1 MSPLIRL
8 LASFIALMMAMGI
21 GRFALTPQMPHLL
34 SEGQIDLTGA
44 GLIAAA
50 NYLGYFVGAVDSIF
64 ARSHHPVRARL
75 YGGLWLCVLLT
86 LASYWAHGFWPHLLL
101 RFGTGVASAWAL
113 VMITSLSQPLAIAAG
128 RPRLGSLVFAG
139 PGLGILLTGL
149 LALGSNLLGQ
159 SSATLWLVYGGVA
172 LLMLLAILPF
182 LPRPSLTDAPIS
194 GADSNASIAP
204 LGWIYFLFGLGYII
218 PATFLSQMASAQFK
232 GAWQADL
239 FWPCFG
245 LAAALGVVVA
255 SLRRKAPNTTRRWLM
270 TTLWLQAAGV
280 FACLLGNGWGLALG
294 VLLCGGPFL
303 ACMQLV
309 MARLREV
316 APHGY
321 QRNTGVLTACFAI
334 GQLSGPLLASVS
346 NHLSD
351 GLQPALVIA
360 GCGLLLAGAV
370 LLRPATTVSQ
380 QSPALARELV
390 RVERAP
396 ERRARCRGK
405 GGASAQP
412 LQELFAPTEEQT
424 ALNLVQYD
432 PRESQSGPACR
443 AHQWPS

>member
-1 MSPLIRL
+1 MSPLTRL

-64 ARSHHPVRARL
+64 ARSHHHVRARL

-86 LASYWAHGFWPHLLL
+86 FASYWAHGFWPHLLL

-128 RPRLGSLVFAG
+128 RPRLGALVFAG

-149 LALGSNLLGQ
+149 LALGSNLAGQ
-159 SSATLWLVYGGVA
+159 NSATLWLVYGAVA
-172 LLMLLAILPF
+172 LVMLLAILPF
-182 LPRPSLTDAPIS
+182 LPKPSASAAVAGNSDA
-194 GADSNASIAP
+194 GSNGSLAH
-204 LGWIYFLFGLGYII
+204 LCWIYVLYGLGYII

-245 LAAALGVVVA
+245 LAAAIGVVVA
-255 SLRRKAPNTTRRWLM
+255 SLRPKDPDTTRRWLM

-321 QRNTGVLTACFAI
+321 QRSTGLLTASFAL
-334 GQLSGPLLASVS
+334 GQLSGPLLASIS
-346 NHLSD
+346 SHLSG

-360 GCGLLLAGAV
+360 GAGLLMAGGILVSPRPTAPVREPAHAV
-370 LLRPATTVSQ
+370 PA
-380 QSPALARELV
+380 P
-390 RVERAP
+390 
-396 ERRARCRGK
+396 GK
-405 GGASAQP
+405 
-412 LQELFAPTEEQT
+412 T
-424 ALNLVQYD
+424 AH
-432 PRESQSGPACR
+432 PGSSR
-443 AHQWPS
+443 

>member
-8 LASFIALMMAMGI
+8 LASFVALMMAMGI

-64 ARSHHPVRARL
+64 ARSHHHVRGRL

-86 LASYWAHGFWPHLLL
+86 FASYWAHGFWPHLLL

-128 RPRLGSLVFAG
+128 RPRLGALVFAG
-139 PGLGILLTGL
+139 PGLGIFLTGL

-159 SSATLWLVYGGVA
+159 NSATLWLVYGVVA
-172 LLMLLAILPF
+172 LVMLLAILPF
-182 LPRPSLTDAPIS
+182 LPKPATGTSVASHTQA
-194 GADSNASIAP
+194 GSNGSIAH
-204 LGWIYFLFGLGYII
+204 LCWIYVLYGLGYII

-245 LAAALGVVVA
+245 LAAAIGVVVA
-255 SLRRKAPNTTRRWLM
+255 SLRRKDPDTTRRWLM

-294 VLLCGGPFL
+294 VLLCGAPFL

-309 MARLREV
+309 MARLRDV

-321 QRNTGVLTACFAI
+321 QRNTGLLTASFAI

-346 NHLSD
+346 SHLSG
-351 GLQPALVIA
+351 GLQPVLVIA
-360 GCGLLLAGAV
+360 GAGLLLAGGI
-370 LLRPATTVSQ
+370 LLSPQPAG
-380 QSPALARELV
+380 LAREAA
-390 RVERAP
+390 RAEP
-396 ERRARCRGK
+396 TPGK
-405 GGASAQP
+405 
-412 LQELFAPTEEQT
+412 T
-424 ALNLVQYD
+424 AH
-432 PRESQSGPACR
+432 PGSTR
-443 AHQWPS
+443 

>member
-8 LASFIALMMAMGI
+8 LASFVALMMAMGI

-64 ARSHHPVRARL
+64 ARSHHHVRGRL

-86 LASYWAHGFWPHLLL
+86 FASYWAHGFWPHLLL

-128 RPRLGSLVFAG
+128 RPRLGALVFAG
-139 PGLGILLTGL
+139 PGLGIFLTGL

-159 SSATLWLVYGGVA
+159 SSATLWLVYGVVA
-172 LLMLLAILPF
+172 LVMLLAILPF
-182 LPRPSLTDAPIS
+182 LPKPATGTPVASHTQA
-194 GADSNASIAP
+194 GSNGSIAH
-204 LGWIYFLFGLGYII
+204 LCWIYVLYGLGYII

-245 LAAALGVVVA
+245 LAAAIGVVVA
-255 SLRRKAPNTTRRWLM
+255 SLRRKDPDTTRRWLM
-270 TTLWLQAAGV
+270 TTLWLQATGV

-294 VLLCGGPFL
+294 VLLCGAPFL

-309 MARLREV
+309 MARLRDV

-321 QRNTGVLTACFAI
+321 QRNTGLLTASFAI

-346 NHLSD
+346 SHLSG

-360 GCGLLLAGAV
+360 GAGLLLAGGI
-370 LLRPATTVSQ
+370 LLSPQPAG
-380 QSPALARELV
+380 LAREAA
-390 RVERAP
+390 RA
-396 ERRARCRGK
+396 
-405 GGASAQP
+405 
-412 LQELFAPTEEQT
+412 APTPGKT
-424 ALNLVQYD
+424 AH
-432 PRESQSGPACR
+432 PGSTR
-443 AHQWPS
+443 

>member
-8 LASFIALMMAMGI
+8 LASFVALMMAMGI

-64 ARSHHPVRARL
+64 ARSHHHVRGRL

-128 RPRLGSLVFAG
+128 RPRLGALVFAG

-159 SSATLWLVYGGVA
+159 DSATLWLVYGVVA
-172 LLMLLAILPF
+172 LLMLLLILPF
-182 LPRPSLTDAPIS
+182 LPQPSLKTVAEAKT
-194 GADSNASIAP
+194 GNNESIAH
-204 LGWIYFLFGLGYII
+204 LCWIYFLFGLGYII
-218 PATFLSQMASAQFK
+218 PATYLSQMASAQFQ

-245 LAAALGVVVA
+245 LAAAIGVGVA
-255 SLRRKAPNTTRRWLM
+255 SLRRKHPQTTRRWLM

-294 VLLCGGPFL
+294 VLLCGAPFL

-309 MARLREV
+309 MARLRDI

-321 QRNTGVLTACFAI
+321 QRSTGLLTASFAI
-334 GQLSGPLLASVS
+334 GQLCGPLLASVGS
-346 NHLSD
+346 HLS
-351 GLQPALVIA
+351 GSLQPALMVA
-360 GCGLLLAGAV
+360 GAGLLVAGSVLVSRQPAV
-370 LLRPATTVSQ
+370 LA
-380 QSPALARELV
+380 
-390 RVERAP
+390 RAP
-396 ERRARCRGK
+396 V
-405 GGASAQP
+405 P
-412 LQELFAPTEEQT
+412 VAPTPGKT
-424 ALNLVQYD
+424 
-432 PRESQSGPACR
+432 PHPGSTR
-443 AHQWPS
+443 

>member
-34 SEGQIDLTGA
+34 SESQIDLTGA

-64 ARSHHPVRARL
+64 ARSHHHVRGRL

-128 RPRLGSLVFAG
+128 RPRLGALVFAG

-149 LALGSNLLGQ
+149 LALCSNLLGQ
-159 SSATLWLVYGGVA
+159 GSATLWSVYGVVA
-172 LLMLLAILPF
+172 LVMLLVILPF
-182 LPRPSLTDAPIS
+182 LPQPGPTAAAEAQA
-194 GADSNASIAP
+194 GNNESIAH
-204 LGWIYFLFGLGYII
+204 LCWVYFLFGLGYII
-218 PATFLSQMASAQFK
+218 PATFLSQMASAQFN

-245 LAAALGVVVA
+245 LVAAIGVGVA
-255 SLRRKAPNTTRRWLM
+255 SLRRKDAQTTRRWLI
-270 TTLWLQAAGV
+270 TTLWLQSAGV
-280 FACLLGNGWGLALG
+280 FICLLGNGWGLALG
-294 VLLCGGPFL
+294 VLLCGAPFL

-309 MARLREV
+309 MARLRDI

-321 QRNTGVLTACFAI
+321 QRSTGLLTASFAI
-334 GQLSGPLLASVS
+334 GQLSGPLLAAVS
-346 NHLSD
+346 SHFSG
-351 GLQPALVIA
+351 GLQPALLIA
-360 GCGLLLAGAV
+360 GAGLLVAGSI
-370 LLRPATTVSQ
+370 LVSRQ
-380 QSPALARELV
+380 PLV
-390 RVERAP
+390 RVRAAVP
-396 ERRARCRGK
+396 VVPTPGK
-405 GGASAQP
+405 
-412 LQELFAPTEEQT
+412 T
-424 ALNLVQYD
+424 AH
-432 PRESQSGPACR
+432 PGSTR
-443 AHQWPS
+443 

>member
-64 ARSHHPVRARL
+64 ARSHHHVRGRL

-86 LASYWAHGFWPHLLL
+86 LASYWADGFWPHLVL
-101 RFGTGVASAWAL
+101 RFGTGVASAWVL

-128 RPRLGSLVFAG
+128 RPRLGALIFAG

-149 LALGSNLLGQ
+149 LALGSNLMGQ
-159 SSATLWLVYGGVA
+159 SSATLWLVYGLVA

-182 LPRPSLTDAPIS
+182 LPKPTIAVTQATSA
-194 GADSNASIAP
+194 GNNGSIVH
-204 LGWIYFLFGLGYII
+204 LCWIYFLYGLGYII
-218 PATFLSQMASAQFK
+218 PATFLSQMANAQFK

-245 LAAALGVVVA
+245 LAAALGVVVT
-255 SLRRKAPNTTRRWLM
+255 SLRRKKPHTTRRWLM
-270 TTLWLQAAGV
+270 ATLWLQAAGV
-280 FACLLGNGWGLALG
+280 FACLLGNSWGLALG
-294 VLLCGGPFL
+294 VLLCGAPFL

-321 QRNTGVLTACFAI
+321 QRSTGLLTASFAI

-346 NHLSD
+346 SQLSG
-351 GLQPALVIA
+351 GLQPALVVA
-360 GCGLLLAGAV
+360 GAGLLLAGSV
-370 LLRPATTVSQ
+370 LINRPLPVHPMCTHVADS
-380 QSPALARELV
+380 AAN
-390 RVERAP
+390 
-396 ERRARCRGK
+396 
-405 GGASAQP
+405 GG
-412 LQELFAPTEEQT
+412 
-424 ALNLVQYD
+424 
-432 PRESQSGPACR
+432 
-443 AHQWPS
+443 

>member
-50 NYLGYFVGAVDSIF
+50 NYLGYFVGAVDSTF
-64 ARSHHPVRARL
+64 ARSHHHVRGRL

-128 RPRLGSLVFAG
+128 RPRLGALVFAG

-149 LALGSNLLGQ
+149 VALGSNLLGK

-172 LLMLLAILPF
+172 LVMLLAILPF
-182 LPRPSLTDAPIS
+182 LPKPAGGSAPVAS
-194 GADSNASIAP
+194 PAEVSSIAH
-204 LGWIYFLFGLGYII
+204 LCWIYMLYGLGYII
-218 PATFLSQMASAQFK
+218 PATFLSQMANAQFN

-245 LAAALGVVVA
+245 LAAAIGVVVT
-255 SLRRKAPNTTRRWLM
+255 SLRRKSPTTTRNWLM

-280 FACLLGNGWGLALG
+280 FVCLLGNGWGLALG
-294 VLLCGGPFL
+294 VLLCGGSFL

-321 QRNTGVLTACFAI
+321 QRNTGLLTASFAL

-346 NHLSD
+346 SHLSG

-370 LLRPATTVSQ
+370 LLRPASEVSPQ
-380 QSPALARELV
+380 PKAPVREPV
-390 RVERAP
+390 HAERAP
-396 ERRARCRGK
+396 RK
-405 GGASAQP
+405 I
-412 LQELFAPTEEQT
+412 
-424 ALNLVQYD
+424 
-432 PRESQSGPACR
+432 
-443 AHQWPS
+443 AHPGSTR

>member
-64 ARSHHPVRARL
+64 ARSHQHVRGRL

-86 LASYWAHGFWPHLLL
+86 LASYWANGFWPHLLL
-101 RFGTGVASAWAL
+101 RFGTGVASAWVL

-128 RPRLGSLVFAG
+128 RPRLGALIFAG

-149 LALGSNLLGQ
+149 LALGSNLRGQ
-159 SSATLWLVYGGVA
+159 SSATLWLIYGVVA
-172 LLMLLAILPF
+172 LLMLLAILAF
-182 LPRPSLTDAPIS
+182 LPKPTLAPAQATS
-194 GADSNASIAP
+194 AGNNGSIAH
-204 LGWIYFLFGLGYII
+204 LCWIYFLYGLGYII

-245 LAAALGVVVA
+245 LAAALGVAVA
-255 SLRRKAPNTTRRWLM
+255 SLRRKDPHTTRHWLM
-270 TTLWLQAAGV
+270 ATLWLQAAGV
-280 FACLLGNGWGLALG
+280 FACLLGNSWGLALG
-294 VLLCGGPFL
+294 VLLCGAPFL

-321 QRNTGVLTACFAI
+321 QRSTGLLTASFAI

-346 NHLSD
+346 SHLSG
-351 GLQPALVIA
+351 GLQPALAIA
-360 GCGLLLAGAV
+360 GTGLLLAGSV
-370 LLRPATTVSQ
+370 LINRSLPTQPMCTQMADG
-380 QSPALARELV
+380 AAH
-390 RVERAP
+390 
-396 ERRARCRGK
+396 RR
-405 GGASAQP
+405 
-412 LQELFAPTEEQT
+412 
-424 ALNLVQYD
+424 
-432 PRESQSGPACR
+432 
-443 AHQWPS
+443 

>member
-64 ARSHHPVRARL
+64 ARSHHHVRGRL

-86 LASYWAHGFWPHLLL
+86 LASYWADGFWPHLGL
-101 RFGTGVASAWAL
+101 RFGTGVASAWVL

-128 RPRLGSLVFAG
+128 RPRLGALIFAG

-149 LALGSNLLGQ
+149 LALGSNLMGQ
-159 SSATLWLVYGGVA
+159 SSATLWLVYGLVA

-182 LPRPSLTDAPIS
+182 LPKPTIAITQATSA
-194 GADSNASIAP
+194 GNNGSIVH
-204 LGWIYFLFGLGYII
+204 LCWIYFLYGLGYII
-218 PATFLSQMASAQFK
+218 PATFLSQMANAQFK

-245 LAAALGVVVA
+245 LAAALGVVVT
-255 SLRRKAPNTTRRWLM
+255 SLRRKNPHTTRRWLM
-270 TTLWLQAAGV
+270 ATLWLQAAGV
-280 FACLLGNGWGLALG
+280 FACLLGNSWGLALG
-294 VLLCGGPFL
+294 VLLCGAPFL

-321 QRNTGVLTACFAI
+321 QRSTGLLTASFAI

-346 NHLSD
+346 SHLSG
-351 GLQPALVIA
+351 GLQPALVVA
-360 GCGLLLAGAV
+360 GAGLLLAGSA
-370 LLRPATTVSQ
+370 LINRPLPVHPMCTHVADS
-380 QSPALARELV
+380 AAN
-390 RVERAP
+390 
-396 ERRARCRGK
+396 
-405 GGASAQP
+405 GG
-412 LQELFAPTEEQT
+412 
-424 ALNLVQYD
+424 
-432 PRESQSGPACR
+432 
-443 AHQWPS
+443 